1 MKQDARF
8 LAVTILNRFENK
20 HEQLG
25 LIRNQVFS
33 QFKPEPL
40 SKSRATVL
48 ANETVRLKGRLD
60 LMIEFISGK
69 SLRRLD
75 PSLRSILQVGFYEI
89 LFDES
94 VPDYAAVD
102 SAVNLTKGILN
113 RKASGLT
120 NAVLRNLIRKKDTDT
135 NWDGPLREQSG
146 WHSLPD
152 WIQARWIDQLGKK
165 GFLDLTKRINQA
177 PVLFVRVHSNTYTMD
192 DIIRLLKG
200 SDIGSERF
208 SESFL
213 TIHSG
218 AGQIL
223 ETGLFQT
230 GHISIQDPASGAV
243 ADCMEVKA
251 GQTVLDVCAAPGTK
265 SLYIAGLVGEEG
277 QVLASD
283 LSPERVN
290 RGRQDLNRHGLKN
303 IRWSVKDA
311 VKDEYPDADRILI
324 DAPCTGTGVMC
335 RKPDIRWRRKPGDIL
350 ELSTLQLRVLCHV
363 SQFLKPNGTL
373 VYATCSIE
381 PEENWDVVEQFLKL
395 NADFIVQDVP
405 STIPGDWVDER
416 GCLYTLPHLHG
427 VDGMFAAKLKRS

>member
-8 LAVTILNRFENK
+8 LAVTILSRFEKK

-33 QFKPEPL
+33 QFKPESF

-69 SLRRLD
+69 SLMRLD
-75 PSLRSILQVGFYEI
+75 QSLRSILQIGFYEI

-120 NAVLRNLIRKKDTDT
+120 NAVLRNLIRKKDTDK
-135 NWDGPLREQSG
+135 NWDEPLREQNR

-152 WIQARWIDQLGKK
+152 WIQARWIDQLGEK
-165 GFLDLTKRINQA
+165 GFLDLTKKINQA
-177 PVLFVRVHSNTYTMD
+177 PLIFVRVHSNSYTMD
-192 DIIRLLKG
+192 EIIRLLNG
-200 SDIGSERF
+200 FDISSERF
-208 SESFL
+208 NESFL
-213 TIHSG
+213 TIYSG
-218 AGQIL
+218 AGQVL

-243 ADCMEVKA
+243 VDCMEITA

-265 SLYIAGLVGEEG
+265 SLYIAEKVGEKG

-283 LSPERVN
+283 LSTERIN
-290 RGRQDLNRHGLKN
+290 RGRKDSKRHGLKN

-311 VKDEYPDADRILI
+311 VKDEYPNADRILI
-324 DAPCTGTGVMC
+324 DVPCTGTGVMC

-350 ELSTLQLRVLCHV
+350 KLSTLQFNILCHV
-363 SQFLKPNGTL
+363 SQFLKPGGTL

-395 NADFIVQDVP
+395 NAEFMVQDVP
-405 STIPGDWVDER
+405 STIPEDWVDER
-416 GCLYTLPHLHG
+416 GCLYTLPNIHG
-427 VDGMFAAKLKRS
+427 VDGMFAAKIKRS